1 MDDQMTERLL
11 LNPGTSIFHPEDPS
25 PDVGPAPCIRNS
37 FLTFGSFNRMNKL
50 NPATIRLWSRVLRRV
65 PDSRMVIGAID
76 GDSAERLRAQFS
88 EQGVDPSRIQFFPRS
103 KVFEYLQRQTD
114 VDINLDATP
123 YTGGTTTYH
132 ALWMGVPTLTLA
144 GKTLPARGGCSIMRG
159 AGLPQFAADSE
170 DEFVERAVHW
180 ACPSQWE
187 ALAALRSST
196 RDIMRRTM
204 IGKTAPAILG
214 FEDGIRWAWSQ
225 WCKGLPPQPYV
236 IPPRA

>member
-1 MDDQMTERLL
+1 
-11 LNPGTSIFHPEDPS
+11 
-25 PDVGPAPCIRNS
+25 
-37 FLTFGSFNRMNKL
+37 
-50 NPATIRLWSRVLRRV
+50 
-65 PDSRMVIGAID
+65 
-76 GDSAERLRAQFS
+76 
-88 EQGVDPSRIQFFPRS
+88 
-103 KVFEYLQRQTD
+103 
-114 VDINLDATP
+114 
-123 YTGGTTTYH
+123 
-132 ALWMGVPTLTLA
+132 
-144 GKTLPARGGCSIMRG
+144 MRG